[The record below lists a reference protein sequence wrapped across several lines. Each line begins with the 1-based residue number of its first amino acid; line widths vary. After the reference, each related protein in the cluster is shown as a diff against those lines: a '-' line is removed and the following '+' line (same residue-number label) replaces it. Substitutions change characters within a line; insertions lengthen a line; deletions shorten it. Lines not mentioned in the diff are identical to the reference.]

1 MLSRLQ
7 EDPPEQS
14 TLELLQAQVDR
25 VTEDPLTG
33 AAVVVGACLLAGVTL
48 QLFLMGMVRFTRRTR
63 FDLDDL
69 LVRALHA
76 PVILSLGLLGLY
88 LAAGQLEVAADALL
102 LTGRVLGTLAVLLWT
117 RAVLRVSNLLLR
129 IASERADTLPLIEK
143 RTYPLFS
150 NLTLILVLGGS
161 LYALLQVWDA
171 DITAWAASAGVLGIA
186 FGFAAKDTL
195 GNLFSG
201 VFIVADAPYQ
211 LGDYIVLD
219 DGVRGEIVHIGLRS
233 TRMQTRD
240 DVHITI
246 PNSVIAA
253 SKIVNQSGGGETY
266 MRVRAQVS
274 IGYDADIDRARAV
287 LEEIAEAEELVLP
300 SPEPRVRF
308 RRLGESGLD
317 FELMGWVKDPTQR
330 GRAID
335 GLNTAIIKR
344 FREEEIE
351 IPFPQRVV
359 HLRQE

>member
-1 MLSRLQ
+1 MLSWLQ
-7 EDPPEQS
+7 EDGGEE
-14 TLELLQAQVDR
+14 TALELLQGQVDLISGN
-25 VTEDPLTG
+25 PLVG
-33 AAVVVGACLLAGVTL
+33 AAVVIGGCLLAGVAL
-48 QLFLMGMVRFTRRTR
+48 QLFLAAIVRFTGKTR

-69 LVRALHA
+69 LVRALHT

-88 LAAGQLEVAADALL
+88 LAAGQLEVAEDALR
-102 LTGRVLGTLAVLLWT
+102 LTARVLGTLAVLLWT
-117 RAVLRVSNLLLR
+117 RAVLRVANLLLR
-129 IASERADTLPLIEK
+129 LASERADTLPLIEK

-150 NLTLILVLGGS
+150 NLTLILVLGAS
-161 LYALLQVWDA
+161 LYALLQVWSA

-186 FGFAAKDTL
+186 VGFAAKDTL

-233 TRMQTRD
+233 TRMLTRD
-240 DVHITI
+240 DVQITI

-253 SKIVNQSGGGETY
+253 SKIVNQSGGGETH
-266 MRVRAQVS
+266 MRVRAAVS

-287 LEEIAEAEELVLP
+287 LEEIGQAEELVLG
-300 SPEPRVRF
+300 SPTPRVRF
-308 RRLGESGLD
+308 RRLGDSGLD
-317 FELMGWVKDPTQR
+317 FELMAWVQDPTLR
-330 GRAID
+330 GLTID
-335 GLNTAIIKR
+335 RLNTAIIKR